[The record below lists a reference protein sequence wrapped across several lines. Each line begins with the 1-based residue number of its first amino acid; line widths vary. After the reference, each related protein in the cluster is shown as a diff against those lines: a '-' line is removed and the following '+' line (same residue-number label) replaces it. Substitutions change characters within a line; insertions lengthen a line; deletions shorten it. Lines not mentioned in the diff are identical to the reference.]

1 MLNTNPTVSL
11 GDLVIVYE
19 DYKTMKHVYVKSGG
33 VYHNNFGSFKHDDM
47 VGRPFGHKMA
57 SHNGHGFV
65 HLLQPTAELWT
76 ASLSHR
82 TQVRPAL
89 TVALTLTPTLA
100 LTLTLALAFTLTL
113 ALALALTQ
121 ILYIADISMICLQL
135 ELLPG
140 HRVIEAGT
148 GSGSLSHG
156 LARSVGPAG
165 RLFTYEFNEAR
176 ALAAAGEFADNKLA
190 QVTCCHADVCAEGYV
205 YPGIEP
211 ASIDAVSS
219 APPHVL
225 GACCACAVH
234 ASATPAAQS
243 LFICRN
249 LALPRTTS
257 HYLALSCTIFIC
269 RMCRGRCAHPPRR

>member
-1 MLNTNPTVSL
+1 MLNPNPTVSL

-19 DYKTMKHVYVKSGG
+19 DYKTMKHVYVKSGA
-33 VYHNNFGSFKHDDM
+33 VYQNNFGSFKHDDM

-82 TQVRPAL
+82 TQ
-89 TVALTLTPTLA
+89 
-100 LTLTLALAFTLTL
+100 
-113 ALALALTQ
+113 

-156 LARSVGPAG
+156 LARSVGPTG
-165 RLFTYEFNEAR
+165 HLFTYEFNEAR

-190 QVTCCHADVCAEGYV
+190 QVTCRHADVCTEGYV
-205 YPGIEP
+205 YPGLEP

-225 GACCACAVH
+225 CTLCIPSLSMYRTGNLRPTAAVGRGGARRAVR
-234 ASATPAAQS
+234 AAGRPP
-243 LFICRN
+243 LLL
-249 LALPRTTS
+249 LALHRADRAHDGGAAGPRLHLRRGDGNANPDPS
-257 HYLALSCTIFIC
+257 H
-269 RMCRGRCAHPPRR
+269 

>member
-89 TVALTLTPTLA
+89 TVALTLTPMA
-100 LTLTLALAFTLTL
+100 PPKRPP
-113 ALALALTQ
+113 
-121 ILYIADISMICLQL
+121 SPSCSSW
-135 ELLPG
+135 
-140 HRVIEAGT
+140 V
-148 GSGSLSHG
+148 SSW
-156 LARSVGPAG
+156 V
-165 RLFTYEFNEAR
+165 
-176 ALAAAGEFADNKLA
+176 
-190 QVTCCHADVCAEGYV
+190 
-205 YPGIEP
+205 P
-211 ASIDAVSS
+211 ASK
-219 APPHVL
+219 
-225 GACCACAVH
+225 
-234 ASATPAAQS
+234 
-243 LFICRN
+243 R
-249 LALPRTTS
+249 
-257 HYLALSCTIFIC
+257 
-269 RMCRGRCAHPPRR
+269 

>member
-1 MLNTNPTVSL
+1 MLNTNPNVSL

-82 TQVRPAL
+82 TQ
-89 TVALTLTPTLA
+89 
-100 LTLTLALAFTLTL
+100 
-113 ALALALTQ
+113 

-165 RLFTYEFNEAR
+165 HLFTYEFNEAR

-190 QVTCCHADVCAEGYV
+190 QVTCRHADVCTEGYV
-205 YPGIEP
+205 YPGLEP

-225 GACCACAVH
+225 RACCACDVLAC
-234 ASATPAAQS
+234 TPA
-243 LFICRN
+243 
-249 LALPRTTS
+249 RTQPHAARTPTAS
-257 HYLALSCTIFIC
+257 
-269 RMCRGRCAHPPRR
+269 

>member
-113 ALALALTQ
+113 ALALALT
-121 ILYIADISMICLQL
+121 LTSTLTL
-135 ELLPG
+135 T
-140 HRVIEAGT
+140 T
-148 GSGSLSHG
+148 GRIRGAPKLG
-156 LARSVGPAG
+156 AQA
-165 RLFTYEFNEAR
+165 A
-176 ALAAAGEFADNKLA
+176 AAAAAGL
-190 QVTCCHADVCAEGYV
+190 
-205 YPGIEP
+205 
-211 ASIDAVSS
+211 
-219 APPHVL
+219 
-225 GACCACAVH
+225 
-234 ASATPAAQS
+234 
-243 LFICRN
+243 
-249 LALPRTTS
+249 
-257 HYLALSCTIFIC
+257 
-269 RMCRGRCAHPPRR
+269 

>member
-1 MLNTNPTVSL
+1 MLNPNPTVSM

-19 DYKTMKHVYVKSGG
+19 DYKTMKHVYVKSGA

-57 SHNGHGFV
+57 AHNGHGFV

-82 TQVRPAL
+82 
-89 TVALTLTPTLA
+89 
-100 LTLTLALAFTLTL
+100 
-113 ALALALTQ
+113 TQ

-165 RLFTYEFNEAR
+165 HLFTYEFNEAR

-190 QVTCCHADVCAEGYV
+190 QVTCRHADVCTEGYV
-205 YPGIEP
+205 YPGLEH

-219 APPHVL
+219 APPPHVL
-225 GACCACAVH
+225 CMCCACAVH
-234 ASATPAAQS
+234 VP
-243 LFICRN
+243 C
-249 LALPRTTS
+249 
-257 HYLALSCTIFIC
+257 
-269 RMCRGRCAHPPRR
+269 MCCAYYCAHHNCAYTVPTLCR